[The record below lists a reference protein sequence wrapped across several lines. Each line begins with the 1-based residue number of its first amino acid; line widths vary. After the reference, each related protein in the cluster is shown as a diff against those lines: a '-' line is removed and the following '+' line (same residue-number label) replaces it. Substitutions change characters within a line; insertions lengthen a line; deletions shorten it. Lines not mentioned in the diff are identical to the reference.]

1 MVMDFWF
8 LIPVII
14 CQHLKHIKNIKST
27 GTSTIIIIIII
38 IIVIIRH
45 VKIPSSDGS
54 RQDDVLE
61 EFWTKVAP
69 WLGSQ

>member
-1 MVMDFWF
+1 M
-8 LIPVII
+8 II
-14 CQHLKHIKNIKST
+14 T
-27 GTSTIIIIIII
+27 TIIII
-38 IIVIIRH
+38 IIRH

-61 EFWTKVAP
+61 EFWTKVAS